1 MIPIVKYIDVEQNP
15 NLASIFQRELTF
27 SPEIEAK
34 VRSVI
39 EDVRARGDAAVIE
52 YTEKFDGV
60 SLGSLSPVPVSVMR
74 DLHAGVA
81 PEFLAALREAID
93 NIRRFHQFQVRDS
106 IWMDSPDG
114 VRLGLR
120 YGALDAAGLYV
131 PGGAGAYPST
141 IVMNAVPAQ
150 VAGVRRIVVV
160 TPPARFR
167 ENPHIAA
174 ALVELGIEE
183 VYTIGGAQAIAAL
196 AYGTK
201 SIRRVDKIV
210 GPGNAW
216 VQTAKKLVFGHVDID
231 MFAGPSEIVVVADE
245 SANSAFVAADLL
257 SQAEHGSGDEMA
269 VLLTPSGKLAEN
281 VRNELERQVATLP
294 NADAVR
300 KVLERN
306 ALILVEDLIQAA
318 EAVDRI
324 APEHLELVVGDPSGL
339 LERIHNAGAVFLG
352 DYSPEPVSD
361 YFAGPN
367 HVLPTSGA
375 ARYASPLGVYD
386 FQKCMNVVEYTR
398 AALLKNGDK
407 IDRLARSEGFEA
419 HARAVTIRYR

>member
-1 MIPIVKYIDVEQNP
+1 MIPIIKYAEVEHDP
-15 NLASIFQRELTF
+15 KLKSIFLRELTF
-27 SPEIEAK
+27 NPEIETK
-34 VRSVI
+34 VRGVI

-52 YTEKFDGV
+52 NTRKFDGV
-60 SLGSLSPVPVSVMR
+60 SLGSLAPVPVSELR
-74 DLHAGVA
+74 ELHAGVS
-81 PEFLAALREAID
+81 PEFLAALREAIG
-93 NIRRFHQFQVRDS
+93 NIRRFHQLQVRES
-106 IWMDSPDG
+106 SWMNGPDG

-120 YGALDAAGLYV
+120 YVPLDAAGLYV

-160 TPPARFR
+160 TPPAKFR
-167 ENPHIAA
+167 ENPHVAA

-183 VYTIGGAQAIAAL
+183 AYTIGGAQAIAAL
-196 AYGTK
+196 AYGTQ
-201 SIRRVDKIV
+201 SITRVDKIV

-245 SANSAFVAADLL
+245 HANPAYVAADLL

-269 VLLTPSGKLAEN
+269 VLLTPSGTMADR
-281 VRNELERQVATLP
+281 VREELERQVASLP

-300 KVLERN
+300 KVLDRN
-306 ALILVEDLIQAA
+306 ALILVEDLAQAA
-318 EAVDRI
+318 EAVNRI
-324 APEHLELVVGDPSGL
+324 APEHLELVVRDPSGL
-339 LERIHNAGAVFLG
+339 LEGIHNAGAVFLG
-352 DYSPEPVSD
+352 EYSPEPVSD

-398 AALLKNGDK
+398 EAIMKNGDK

>member
-1 MIPIVKYIDVEQNP
+1 MIPIVTYADVERDP
-15 NLASIFQRELTF
+15 NLRSIFLRELNF
-27 SPEIEAK
+27 DPSVEAS
-34 VRSVI
+34 VRKLI
-39 EDVRARGDAAVIE
+39 EDVRARGDAAVLE
-52 YTEKFDGV
+52 YTSRFDGV
-60 SLGSLSPVPVSVMR
+60 DLGTLAPVPLSLMR
-74 DLHAGVA
+74 ELHAGVA
-81 PEFLAALREAID
+81 PDFLDALREAIA
-93 NIRRFHQFQVRDS
+93 NVRRFHELQVRES
-106 IWMDSPDG
+106 CWMVGADN

-120 YGALDAAGLYV
+120 YVPLDAAGLYV

-150 VAGVRRIVVV
+150 VAGVRRLVVV

-183 VYTIGGAQAIAAL
+183 VYTIGGAQAVAAL
-196 AYGTK
+196 AYGTQ
-201 SIRRVDKIV
+201 SIPRVDKIV
-210 GPGNAW
+210 GPGNTW
-216 VQTAKKLVFGHVDID
+216 VQTAKKLVFGQVDID

-245 SANSAFVAADLL
+245 TANPAYVAADLL
-257 SQAEHGSGDEMA
+257 SQAEHGSGEEMA
-269 VLLTPSGKLAEN
+269 VLLTTSETLARA
-281 VRNELERQVATLP
+281 VRNELETQVATLP
-294 NADAVR
+294 HADAIR
-300 KVLERN
+300 KVLDSN
-306 ALILVEDLIQAA
+306 ALILVEDLEQAA
-318 EAVDRI
+318 DAVNRI
-324 APEHLELVVGDPSGL
+324 APEHLELVVKDPAAL
-339 LERIHNAGAVFLG
+339 LERVRNAGAVFLG
-352 DYSPEPVSD
+352 EYSPEPVSD

-398 AALLKNGDK
+398 EAILKHGDK